1 MTATILKS
9 KGKKAILAFLLII
22 ILSFL
27 PSAEIAQAVDYSF
40 TVDRSISDVHIKK
53 DGSADIE
60 YWITFTVDR
69 GAKAIDVV
77 DIGMPNEYFSLS
89 GVTVDIDGYSITN
102 IRNSPYVTYGFAV
115 YLGSHSI
122 PAGGT
127 GTLHIKANS
136 RRMVYP
142 DTDDSSY
149 ASVEFSP
156 TWFGSEY
163 THGSTY
169 LQVSIY
175 FPPGVGPDETRY
187 HGTQFTEARQ
197 EGDTPVMTWIESSA
211 SPDRQ
216 YTFGVSFPRKYVDI
230 VYTAPFTST
239 TTSTSTGDRG
249 FFWDIIPFLIF
260 GGFFILIIVS
270 RLIAGTRRKMTYLPP
285 EIKVEGVE
293 VNDKLTPVEAAII
306 TEAPLPRVL
315 SMILFSVVK
324 KRLVQVV
331 STNPLRLKVL
341 EENLPSID
349 GSQPPREFIFAP
361 DGSYTEVVHPA
372 GEKSGL
378 SLVNDY
384 EAAFVKSISSSGR
397 LIQRELEKLLV
408 NLIRSVQRKM
418 KGFAAKPTAA
428 YYENIVDKALQE
440 MVVADTP
447 EVIAKNLEWAMLGS
461 GFEKKIATN
470 PESEHLNLMPWF
482 WALVGYSSLTEMSY
496 DTAIGG
502 TLTGSEST
510 RGIGQVFANL
520 IRQIVAYP
528 TDFSKSVT
536 RKTNPALVTTSSR
549 SWSSGGSSCACACA
563 CAGCACACAGGGR

>member
-1 MTATILKS
+1 LRVIL
-9 KGKKAILAFLLII
+9 ILLLITI
-22 ILSFL
+22 ITLL
-27 PSAEIAQAVDYSF
+27 PSAGVAQAADYNF
-40 TVDRSISDVHIKK
+40 TVDRNISEVRIKK

-60 YWITFTVDR
+60 YWITFSVDR

-89 GVTVDIDGYSITN
+89 TVTADIDGYSISN
-102 IRNSPYVTYGFAV
+102 IRSSPYVTYGFAV

-197 EGDTPVMTWIESSA
+197 EGDTPVMTWIDSGA
-211 SPDRQ
+211 RPDRQ
-216 YTFGVSFPRKYVDI
+216 YMFGVSFPRKYVDI
-230 VYTAPFTST
+230 VYTATATST
-239 TTSTSTGDRG
+239 TTSTSTGG
-249 FFWDIIPFLIF
+249 GSFFWDIIPFLIF
-260 GGFFILIIVS
+260 GGFFIFIIMS
-270 RLIAGTRRKMTYLPP
+270 HLIASARRKMAYLPP
-285 EIKVEGVE
+285 EMKVEGVE
-293 VNDKLTPVEAAII
+293 VKYGLNPVEAAII
-306 TEAPLPRVL
+306 TETPLPRVL

-324 KRLVQVV
+324 KGLVQVV
-331 STNPLRLKVL
+331 STDPLKLKVL

-349 GSQPPREFIFAP
+349 GSQTPREFIFTS

-378 SLVNDY
+378 SPVNDY
-384 EAAFVKSISSSGR
+384 EAAFVKAIDDSGR
-397 LIQRELEKLLV
+397 LVQSDLEELLV

-428 YYENIVDKALQE
+428 YYKDIVAKALQE
-440 MVVADTP
+440 VTDADTP
-447 EVIAKNLEWAMLGS
+447 EVIAENMEWAMLDND
-461 GFEKKIATN
+461 FEKKIASN
-470 PESEHLNLMPWF
+470 PESQHLNLMPWF
-482 WALVGYSSLTEMSY
+482 WALVGYSSLPGMPPGSL
-496 DTAIGG
+496 AGG
-502 TLTGSEST
+502 ALTNFNSMQ
-510 RGIGQVFANL
+510 GIGQIFNTL
-520 IRQIVAYP
+520 IRMITPYP
-528 TDFSKSVT
+528 TSLIRSVS
-536 RKTNPALVTTSSR
+536 RQTNPIPVTSGR
-549 SWSSGGSSCACACA
+549 SSGGSSCACACA